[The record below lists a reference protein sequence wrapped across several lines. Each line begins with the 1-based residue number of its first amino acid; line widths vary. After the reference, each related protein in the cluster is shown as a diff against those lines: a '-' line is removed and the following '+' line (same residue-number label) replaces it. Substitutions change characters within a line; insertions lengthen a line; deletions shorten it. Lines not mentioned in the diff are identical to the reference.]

1 MIIGRD
7 LRYVFMSTPK
17 AATNSLYAWLVE
29 HYGGVHDKSQP
40 FHGTQVPDECRDFFK
55 WTVVRNPYSRAVSI
69 WWALTQDPQ
78 REQRWVD
85 MVGSEPLDF
94 APFWDWVLTHHH
106 DRDGA
111 VCWSQVE
118 WQSGFN
124 MPPDMIISV
133 EPFLEFQVARLPFV
147 AQWMPSVLGLAGWIW
162 PVPRLNETYSKRKPW
177 RDYYTPEAL
186 VLVNRWGKVD
196 AEAYGYAQVETVEE
210 LADYDETRRE
220 GRAV

>member
-17 AATNSLYAWLVE
+17 AATNSLYAWLTK

-40 FHGTQVPDECRDFFK
+40 FHGTQVPDDCRDFFK

-69 WWALTQDPQ
+69 WWALTQGPE

-85 MVGSEPLDF
+85 MVGDEPLDF
-94 APFWDWVLTHHH
+94 APFWNWVLTHHH
-106 DRDGA
+106 GRDGA

-118 WQSGFN
+118 WQAGFN
-124 MPPDMIISV
+124 MPPDWML
-133 EPFLEFQVARLPFV
+133 FLERLEVGLASLPFFDGK
-147 AQWMPSVLGLAGWIW
+147 QMF
-162 PVPRLNETYSKRKPW
+162 PVPHLNETHSKRKPW

-186 VLVNRWGKVD
+186 ALVNRWGKCD
-196 AEAYGYAQVETVEE
+196 AEAFGYAQVETVEE